1 MNYQDKFARIVV
13 YCGSNFGDTPA
24 YYHAAQSLGKTLAEH
39 DITLVYGGGNV
50 GLMGTIADSI
60 IAHGGKSI
68 GIIPRFLK
76 DKEVAHHGLSEL
88 IITEDMASRKL
99 KMISLADAFIAL
111 PGGIGTYEEL
121 FEVMSLAQ
129 LRQHAKPIG
138 VLNVDGFLTLFL
150 NCLNRQQKQALC
162 PFQILI

>member
-1 MNYQDKFARIVV
+1 MT
-13 YCGSNFGDTPA
+13 SP
-24 YYHAAQSLGKTLAEH
+24 
-39 DITLVYGGGNV
+39 LVYGGGNV

-99 KMISLADAFIAL
+99 KMISLADAFYYSSWWYWYLRRAFRGHVTGTIA
-111 PGGIGTYEEL
+111 
-121 FEVMSLAQ
+121 SA
-129 LRQHAKPIG
+129 RQA
-138 VLNVDGFLTLFL
+138 NW
-150 NCLNRQQKQALC
+150 CS
-162 PFQILI
+162 